1 MRLFSFGGVMKVL
14 MEAGEPPIEATEGGT
29 TFYTSGGRALLRN
42 RVTPVVVST
51 PAHQLEVA
59 GVAAANVAWANL
71 LTPAEQAAF
80 YNTTFLGLN
89 GYWLWITLWSVYH
102 WIWNLLPPFVPPVG
116 VAPDILIA
124 SVNYDPTLPLLELTI
139 SQIGGP
145 NDARAYVAISG
156 ASSPGRYP
164 DPSDC
169 RTIATD
175 VVPGDVLDLTSAYLL
190 RYGAFAAD
198 GCQIRL
204 MARAMSPSTLAFSEL
219 ATAIVTSTA
228 SGGVTCSL
236 TPDPLLHFGFA
247 SAPCVC
253 EMSYPNPG
261 MGAFWVVA
269 ILTPNFVWQVPDPT
283 ADIGVSANGNV
294 YTNEPAGTYTVDFR
308 FTSSEGPTCDISVS
322 LIKT

>member
-1 MRLFSFGGVMKVL
+1 MKVL
-14 MEAGEPPIEATEGGT
+14 MEDGEPPIEATEGGT

-42 RVTPVVVST
+42 RVTPVVVDS

-59 GVAAANVAWANL
+59 GVAAANVAWANVAS
-71 LTPAEQAAF
+71 PAEIAAF
-80 YNTTFLGLN
+80 TATTYLGLN

-116 VAPDILIA
+116 PAPDILIA
-124 SVNYDPTLPLLELTI
+124 NVTYDPALPMLEVTI
-139 SQIGGP
+139 AQTGGP
-145 NDARAYVAISG
+145 NDARAYIAISG

-175 VVPGDVLDLTSAYLL
+175 VVPGDILDLTSAYLL

-204 MARAMSPSTLAFSEL
+204 MARAMSPTTLAFSEL

-228 SGGVTCSL
+228 SGGVTCSVQ
-236 TPDPLLHFGFA
+236 PDPLLA
-247 SAPCVC
+247 SPFMAAQLSAV
-253 EMSYPNPG
+253 MSYDNAGPG
-261 MGAFWVVA
+261 AVWSLS
-269 ILTPNFVWQVPDPT
+269 ILTPLFGFVGPAPSGPITSPASGAVNTGQQ
-283 ADIGVSANGNV
+283 
-294 YTNEPAGTYTVDFR
+294 AGTYSVTFR
-308 FTSSEGPTCDISVS
+308 FTSSEGPTCDITVS
-322 LIKT
+322 LIKSLM

>member
-14 MEAGEPPIEATEGGT
+14 MEPGQPPIESTEGGT

-42 RVTPVVVST
+42 RVTPVSVLS
-51 PAHQLEVA
+51 PAHQLETA

-71 LTPAEQAAF
+71 LTPAEQLAF

-204 MARAMSPSTLAFSEL
+204 MARAMSPTTLAFSEL
-219 ATAIVTSTA
+219 VTAIVTSTA

-236 TPDPLLHFGFA
+236 TPDPLVMIGFTPA
-247 SAPCVC
+247 ACLG
-253 EMSYPNPG
+253 EMSYANPG
-261 MGAFWVVA
+261 PGAFWMLV
-269 ILTPNFVWQVPDPT
+269 ILTPAFNFVGPSPT
-283 ADIGVSANGNV
+283 ALIGATSVGQVTTGQPN
-294 YTNEPAGTYTVDFR
+294 GTYTVAFR
-308 FTSSEGPTCDISVS
+308 FTSSEGPTCDVTVS
-322 LIKT
+322 FIKS